1 MPNRRPSRTPSD
13 TETVTAR
20 RAGFPPPGEAYGH
33 HTPQSCCIDRARTAG
48 RLQTEFRP
56 GRISAPGRSLRRLRM
71 VGAGEPWPRDQLEL
85 RRCERRLVARRA
97 HDLFRLDATRR
108 TRRQRHLDVPPAM
121 LELRLGSAG

>member
-1 MPNRRPSRTPSD
+1 MPNRLPSRPPSD

-56 GRISAPGRSLRRLRM
+56 GRISAPGRSLRRLR
-71 VGAGEPWPRDQLEL
+71 VVRAGESRARGELE
-85 RRCERRLVARRA
+85 RP
-97 HDLFRLDATRR
+97 
-108 TRRQRHLDVPPAM
+108 RRQRRPLVRRAYA
-121 LELRLGSAG
+121 LLRLDTHRWSRDEEERMRVGREEIGRAHV